1 MKSNWKTKKRV
12 AWISSA
18 AGILI
23 AAAILII
30 LNAILKPVSLRWDCT
45 EDKRYTLSQGSE
57 NILKHLNKV
66 VSLRFYYSRDAA
78 DMPVY
83 LKNYASHVEDLL
95 AEFKRCGGEKIQLRQ
110 LNPKP
115 DSDEEDSAVLDGI
128 SGRPTDMFGSGDP
141 VYFGVAVSCGGRTA
155 VLPFLSPENEAQL
168 EYDLARAITE
178 VSAEKKVR
186 LGILSSLP
194 VMGGFSGPQVMM
206 NSARMPAWWIITE
219 LKRNY
224 DVVEIPAAGG
234 EIAPDIDVILAI
246 HPQNLGDEMLFALD
260 QFVLRGGKLLA
271 FLDPFAVSGMRQ
283 QPYPQTGGFSF
294 GRLLKAWG
302 ITFSD
307 GRIVADRKLATRLRG
322 AYGNVESMPTVL
334 TLGKADMDTA
344 LPALASLNSLLL
356 FCPGEFSGT
365 PVDGLKQTVL
375 LHSSDDAGLIASF
388 EAQGSGEQILRN
400 LKPEHREFALAI
412 QLSGTFPTAFPDGR
426 PSAAAPAEKDREK
439 KKEESSEKKAD
450 SFLKK
455 SSKAGV
461 VVLVGDADMLFD
473 SFCVRQGNFLGQTI
487 AQPINDNLNF
497 ALNMVDQLS
506 GDENLF
512 AIRARGTSSRPF
524 TVVRELQAKAEREFQ
539 GKIVQLEDELRSVQ
553 TQISDLQRQRKPGE
567 KELLSSEQRRV
578 LAEFRKKEVQAR
590 KELKQVR
597 RQLRQEIDSLENT
610 LIFVNIALVPILVVV
625 AGIAVAAVKR
635 RRSSHS

>member
-1 MKSNWKTKKRV
+1 MKSNWKTKKRAV
-12 AWISSA
+12 WISSV

-23 AAAILII
+23 VAAILLI
-30 LNAILKPVSLRWDCT
+30 LNAILKPVNLRWDCT
-45 EDKRYTLSQGSE
+45 QEKRYTLSQGTG

-83 LKNYASHVEDLL
+83 LKNYATRVEDLL
-95 AEFKRCGGEKIQLRQ
+95 GEFKRAGGDKIELRQ

-128 SGRPTDMFGSGDP
+128 SGRPSDMFGSGDP
-141 VYFGVAVSCGGRTA
+141 VYFGVAVGCGGKTA
-155 VLPFLSPENEAQL
+155 VLPFLSPESEAQL

-178 VSAEKKVR
+178 VTAEKKVR

-206 NSARMPAWWIITE
+206 NSSRTPAWWIITE

-234 EIAPDIDVILAI
+234 EIASDIDVILAI

-260 QFVLRGGKLLA
+260 QFILRGGKLLA

-283 QPYPQTGGFSF
+283 QPYPQPGGFSF
-294 GRLLKAWG
+294 GKLLKTWG
-302 ITFSD
+302 LEFSD
-307 GRIVADRKLATRLRG
+307 GKIVADRKLATRLRG
-322 AYGNVESMPTVL
+322 SYGNVESMPTVL

-344 LPALASLNSLLL
+344 VPALASLNSLLL

-365 PVDGLKQTVL
+365 PVEGLKQTVL

-388 EAQGSGEQILRN
+388 EAQGSGEQILKN
-400 LKPEHREFALAI
+400 LKPEHREFALAL
-412 QLSGTFPTAFPDGR
+412 QLSGTFPTAFPDGK
-426 PSAAAPAEKDREK
+426 PSAAAPAEEGKEK
-439 KKEESSEKKAD
+439 KTDASAAKKAD
-450 SFLKK
+450 ASLKK
-455 SSKAGV
+455 SSRPGV

-473 SFCVRQGNFLGQTI
+473 SFCVRQGNFLGQMI

-512 AIRARGTSSRPF
+512 EIRARGTSSRPF
-524 TVVRELQAKAEREFQ
+524 TVVRDLQAKAEKEFQ

-553 TQISDLQRQRKPGE
+553 TQINDLQRQRKPGE

-578 LAEFRKKEVQAR
+578 LTDFRKKEVEAR

-610 LIFVNIALVPILVVV
+610 LIFVNIALMPILVVL
-625 AGIAVAAVKR
+625 AGITVAAVKR
-635 RRSSHS
+635 RRSSRS